1 MTTTSRERIV
11 DAYAEALAVDGE
23 RHATLEAVAAR
34 AGVSKGGL
42 LYHFPSK
49 DQLAEALCD
58 RLVALAAADI
68 EEMRNSPD
76 GPARH
81 YIRTSHYADTS
92 LDRTLIAVA
101 RLQQAGD
108 PRASAAIELISDQ
121 WLSVLHD
128 ALGDRDIAR
137 TVKLIGDGLY
147 HNALFSA
154 LGGRRA
160 RAELDEGLL
169 AVIDRLID
177 QCVDA
182 RQP

>member
-1 MTTTSRERIV
+1 MTTSRERIL

-49 DQLAEALCD
+49 DLLAEALCD
-58 RLVALAAADI
+58 RLVALAAEDI
-68 EEMRNSPD
+68 EEMRNAAE

-81 YIRTSHYADTS
+81 YIRASHYADTQ
-92 LDRTLIAVA
+92 LDRTLVAVA

-108 PRASAAIELISDQ
+108 PRARSVIEMISEQ

-128 ALGDRDIAR
+128 ALGDRDLAR
-137 TVKLIGDGLY
+137 TIKLIGDGLY
-147 HNALFSA
+147 HHALLSA
-154 LGGRRA
+154 HSGKRTRT
-160 RAELDEGLL
+160 ELDEGLL

-177 QCVDA
+177 QRLEA
-182 RQP
+182 PRP

>member
-1 MTTTSRERIV
+1 MTTSRERIL

-58 RLVALAAADI
+58 RLVALAAEDI
-68 EEMRNSPD
+68 DEMRNAAD

-81 YIRTSHYADTS
+81 YIRTSHYGDTQ
-92 LDRTLIAVA
+92 LDRTLVAVA

-108 PRASAAIELISDQ
+108 PRARAVIEMISEQ

-128 ALGDRDIAR
+128 ALGDRDVAR
-137 TVKLIGDGLY
+137 TIKLIGDGLY
-147 HNALFSA
+147 HNALLSA
-154 LGGRRA
+154 HSGERTRT
-160 RAELDEGLL
+160 ELDEGLL
-169 AVIDRLID
+169 AVIDRLIG

-182 RQP
+182 PQP

>member
-1 MTTTSRERIV
+1 M
-11 DAYAEALAVDGE
+11 
-23 RHATLEAVAAR
+23 AAR

-42 LYHFPSK
+42 LYHFPTK
-49 DQLAEALCD
+49 DNLAEALCE
-58 RLVALAAADI
+58 RLIALAAADI
-68 EEMRNSPD
+68 EEMQNSAD

-108 PRASAAIELISDQ
+108 NRARAAIELISDQ

-128 ALGDRDIAR
+128 ALGDRDVAR

-154 LGGRRA
+154 LGGQRA
-160 RAELDEGLL
+160 RTELDEGLL

-177 QCVDA
+177 PCSDA
-182 RQP
+182 RKP

>member
-1 MTTTSRERIV
+1 MTTSRERIL

-23 RHATLEAVAAR
+23 RHATLDAVAAR

-58 RLVALAAADI
+58 RLITLAADDVAK
-68 EEMRNSPD
+68 MRSATD

-81 YIRTSHYADTS
+81 YIRTSHYADTP
-92 LDRTLIAVA
+92 LDRTLVAVA

-108 PRASAAIELISDQ
+108 LRARAAIEMISDQ
-121 WLSVLHD
+121 WLT
-128 ALGDRDIAR
+128 ALTEAIGDRDVAR
-137 TVKLIGDGLY
+137 TIKLIGDGLY
-147 HNALFSA
+147 HHAMSNA
-154 LGGRRA
+154 LGGQP

-169 AVIDRLID
+169 AVIDRIIEG
-177 QCVDA
+177 CVNVP
-182 RQP
+182 RS